1 MAESFKMDLLRF
13 QLAGLTP
20 NGSESDDQSGNF
32 VENVSDPTR
41 QELNRESSISEAEA
55 ARESTEGDFDSTDS
69 VILPS
74 PPTRSPGAAAA
85 NDSGLRSAVSTD
97 VVDSISSCAS
107 LESYVWSSASSD
119 LPSWSLPE
127 DKERFIWPSKVLV
140 YPKH

>member
-41 QELNRESSISEAEA
+41 QELNRESEA

-85 NDSGLRSAVSTD
+85 NDSGLRSAVSID

-127 DKERFIWPSKVLV
+127 DKETFIWPSKVLV
-140 YPKH
+140 FIPSIDM